1 MSDYTSQQNL
11 LIIKLACKRMLSDKY
26 NVVLTDV
33 KLEELIRKISN
44 LVIQEFRDNVNNMG
58 VNELNTITLSK
69 IKQIFQK
76 YQEKEAQE
84 QIQSKETQV
93 KYTESIDE
101 DMINLKLKELEKT
114 RSVAP
119 VYSDNAEVEK
129 PTDITN
135 STVNTPAVS
144 FTLHPNISKSSL
156 YKSFII
162 NSATRDVVKQP
173 VANSLVQN
181 VALNM
186 SNNLLL

>member
-101 DMINLKLKELEKT
+101 DMIKRIGE
-114 RSVAP
+114 
-119 VYSDNAEVEK
+119 
-129 PTDITN
+129 
-135 STVNTPAVS
+135 NT
-144 FTLHPNISKSSL
+144 FCRTCL
-156 YKSFII
+156 F
-162 NSATRDVVKQP
+162 
-173 VANSLVQN
+173 
-181 VALNM
+181 
-186 SNNLLL
+186 